1 MKKKLKSKKIILFTF
16 LLLIVS
22 LFSIPF
28 LVSCNGEIG
37 GIVNATTIVNLIF
50 PNIWVFVA
58 TIISTIILLSAIIW
72 FVWKPL
78 NKKIDERK
86 KYLNQELE
94 DAEKAK
100 QDAFIAKTQAQE
112 EFAKAQ
118 MDATRIVQ
126 NANERGNDLYN
137 QLQDKAK
144 ENAYQIVKNAQEE
157 IDIEKRKMQ
166 TEMHQ
171 QILDIAFDAATHV
184 SKKNISKSDSDKL
197 IDEFIDEYQKMKE

>member
-1 MKKKLKSKKIILFTF
+1 MKKKFKLKKIILIVL

-28 LVSCNGEIG
+28 LVSCSSEIG

-58 TIISTIILLSAIIW
+58 TIISTIILICAIIW

-78 NKKIDERK
+78 NKKIEERK

-100 QDAFIAKTQAQE
+100 QDAFNAKAQAQD

-118 MDATRIVQ
+118 IDAARIVQ
-126 NANERGNDLYN
+126 SANQKGNDLYN

-144 ENAYQIVKNAQEE
+144 EQAYQIVKNAQEE

-166 TEMHQ
+166 EEMHD
-171 QILDIAFDAATHV
+171 QILNIAFDAATHI
-184 SKKNISKSDSDKL
+184 SKKNISKSDSDKM
-197 IDEFIDEYQKMKE
+197 IDEFIDEYQKMKD